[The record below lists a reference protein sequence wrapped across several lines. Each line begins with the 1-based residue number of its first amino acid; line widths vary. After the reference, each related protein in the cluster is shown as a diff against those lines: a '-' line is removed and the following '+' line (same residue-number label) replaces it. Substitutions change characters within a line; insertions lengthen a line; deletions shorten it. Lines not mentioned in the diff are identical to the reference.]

1 MADHRDQSVPD
12 EHHVPRVGPAL
23 QSSSQADGQTGQW
36 LPQDKRHQHDWID
49 KTVRHVDANPK
60 ELHPVL
66 VEFQE
71 LYENDSRLYML
82 FNNMFEQVCI
92 EQVEAELTTQI
103 PHSKPYLKDP
113 SGELQTVRDFPHLLQ
128 LLNHV
133 LTTAPAWTDAGHS
146 VGLVGVPINALLD
159 WPMAT
164 RAGFTVFQDP
174 QVNAMLKKVLNAWGE
189 FLNSPESAD
198 VLDEDKESW
207 FGESGKK
214 SLLTVAN
221 LGGQT
226 EHSFDELF
234 QCEPSKPHHGFKS
247 WDDFFT
253 RLFRDG
259 IRPVASPED
268 DNVVANCCESKTYKV
283 AHDVKARDK
292 FWVKGQPYS
301 VVDMLAHDP
310 WADQFVGG
318 TVYQAFLSALSYH
331 RWHTPVSGTI
341 KKAYVV
347 DGTYF
352 SEPLFEDFTEDSAA
366 DANGECTSQEYISV
380 VATRA
385 IIFIEADNPKIGL
398 MCFMGIGM
406 TEVSTCET
414 TVKEGQHVNK
424 GDQLG

>member
-1 MADHRDQSVPD
+1 
-12 EHHVPRVGPAL
+12 
-23 QSSSQADGQTGQW
+23 
-36 LPQDKRHQHDWID
+36 
-49 KTVRHVDANPK
+49 
-60 ELHPVL
+60 
-66 VEFQE
+66 
-71 LYENDSRLYML
+71 
-82 FNNMFEQVCI
+82 
-92 EQVEAELTTQI
+92 
-103 PHSKPYLKDP
+103 
-113 SGELQTVRDFPHLLQ
+113 
-128 LLNHV
+128 
-133 LTTAPAWTDAGHS
+133 
-146 VGLVGVPINALLD
+146 
-159 WPMAT
+159 MAT

-174 QVNAMLKKVLNAWGE
+174 QVNAILKKVLNAWGE

-214 SLLTVAN
+214 SLLSVAN
-221 LGGQT
+221 LGGKT

-234 QCEPSKPHHGFKS
+234 QCDPSKPHHGFKS

-268 DNVVANCCESKTYKV
+268 DDVIANCCESKTYKV

-352 SEPLFEDFTEDSAA
+352 SEPLYEDFSENSEGSA

-414 TVKEGQHVNK
+414 TVKEGQHVKK